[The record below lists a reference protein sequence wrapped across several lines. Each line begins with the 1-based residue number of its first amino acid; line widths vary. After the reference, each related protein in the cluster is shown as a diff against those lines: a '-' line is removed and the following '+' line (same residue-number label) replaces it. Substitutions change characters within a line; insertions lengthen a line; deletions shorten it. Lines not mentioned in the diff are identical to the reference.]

1 MGAVDTVE
9 AEAEAEVRERVRRG
23 LDPVVDRLAMRMLID
38 EVVSEKDAC
47 SLASSLPSLADSRL
61 AAKSVYNAVAGY
73 GPLQR
78 HFNDFPVKVW
88 INKRLTAGETRR
100 NAADSVSATSGA
112 SPVAHPAGTRA
123 GGQQCCRRPGRGWP
137 RSNWPPGRSC
147 EPASSWSEA
156 VSGRYVQDEAEDF
169 ADLGERC
176 LADVAERLS
185 KACRRY
191 GPDVLTLR

>member
-1 MGAVDTVE
+1 MGAVDTV
-9 AEAEAEVRERVRRG
+9 EAEVRERVRRG
-23 LDPVVDRLAMRMLID
+23 LDPVVDRLVMRMLID

-47 SLASSLPSLADSRL
+47 SLASSLPPLADSRL
-61 AAKSVYNAVAGY
+61 AAKSVYDAVAGY

-78 HFNDFPVKVW
+78 HFNDFSGESVDP
-88 INKRLTAGETRR
+88 NKRLTAGETRR

>member
-1 MGAVDTVE
+1 MGAVDTV
-9 AEAEAEVRERVRRG
+9 EAEVRERVRRG

-47 SLASSLPSLADSRL
+47 SLALSLPPLADSRL
-61 AAKSVYNAVAGY
+61 AAKSVYDAVAGY

-78 HFNDFPVKVW
+78 HFNDFQVKVW

-100 NAADSVSATSGA
+100 NASDRVSATSGA

-137 RSNWPPGRSC
+137 RSNGLPGRSC